1 MVFSSVLFL
10 FYFFPVVLFCY
21 FAVRKELRN
30 ITLLCFSL
38 LFYAWGEP
46 KFIFLLL
53 LSICINYLSGI
64 GIHWFGGSMGAKI
77 ILAASLMANLGI
89 LAFYKYINFGI
100 SIINHIIGWF
110 ALPTTIPALTV
121 ALPIGLSFFT
131 FQGISYVIDV
141 YRKEIPVQKNPF
153 YVALYISLFPQL
165 VAGPIVRY
173 SDIYHEF
180 KERDSSFDDIV
191 AGTKRFIIGL
201 AKKVIIADVLASAVD
216 PIFSLPTSQLE
227 LTTAWL
233 GAICNTYQ
241 IFFEFSGYSEMAI
254 GIGRIFGFHFQ
265 ENFNLPYISTS
276 VREFWRRWHISLS
289 SWFRDYLYIPLGGN
303 RQGNTYLNL
312 FIVFICTGLWHG
324 AAFTFLFWGLWHG
337 FFLIAERIG
346 KRQGWAAPVPK
357 VVRWLYTTL
366 VVVFGWVLFRS
377 NGMNHA
383 IAYFQAMVGIY
394 PKGFRQFGLAYY
406 LNNHVLFTLIVALN
420 VSLGIPGMVFK
431 RLENRFLALAEY
443 SEYLRILGLWV
454 LLFSSI
460 CMIVNGNYS
469 PFIYFRF

>member
-1 MVFSSVLFL
+1 MS
-10 FYFFPVVLFCY
+10 
-21 FAVRKELRN
+21 A
-30 ITLLCFSL
+30 T
-38 LFYAWGEP
+38 
-46 KFIFLLL
+46 
-53 LSICINYLSGI
+53 
-64 GIHWFGGSMGAKI
+64 
-77 ILAASLMANLGI
+77 
-89 LAFYKYINFGI
+89 I
-100 SIINHIIGWF
+100 S
-110 ALPTTIPALTV
+110 ALTI

-141 YRKEIPVQKNPF
+141 YREEVPVQKNPL

-173 SDIYHEF
+173 TDIYQEI
-180 KERDSSFDDIV
+180 KARESSLEDIAV
-191 AGTKRFIIGL
+191 GARRFIIGL
-201 AKKVIIADVLASAVD
+201 AKKVIIADVLASVAD
-216 PIFSLPTSQLE
+216 PIFSLPTDQLE

-233 GAICNTYQ
+233 GAICYTYQ
-241 IFFEFSGYSEMAI
+241 IFFDFSGYSDMAI

-303 RQGNTYLNL
+303 RRGNTYLNL
-312 FIVFICTGLWHG
+312 LIVFICTGLWHG

-337 FFLIAERIG
+337 LFLIVERIG
-346 KRQGWAAPVPK
+346 KRQGWIVPVPK
-357 VVRWLYTTL
+357 AVRWLYTTL
-366 VVVFGWVLFRS
+366 VTVLGWVLFRS
-377 NGMNHA
+377 NGMRRA

-394 PKGFRQFGLAYY
+394 PEGFRQFGLAYY
-406 LNNHVLFTLIVALN
+406 LNRHILFTLIVALV
-420 VSLGIPGMVFK
+420 VSLGLPGMVAR
-431 RLENRFLALAEY
+431 RLENRFVAFAKY

-454 LLFSSI
+454 LLFGSM